1 MFSHTHFTLPLE
13 RIVMLI
19 RENSMTCACEYFH
32 ESTRGT
38 LLDVYGML
46 TGIVSSA
53 MS

>member
-13 RIVMLI
+13 RIVIL
-19 RENSMTCACEYFH
+19 MTCACEYFH

-38 LLDVYGML
+38 LLDVYGMV